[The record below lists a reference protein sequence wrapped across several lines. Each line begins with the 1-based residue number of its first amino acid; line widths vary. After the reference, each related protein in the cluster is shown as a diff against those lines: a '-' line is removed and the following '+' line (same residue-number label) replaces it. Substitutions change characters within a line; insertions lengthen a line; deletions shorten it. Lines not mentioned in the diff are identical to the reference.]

1 VAEIRHFTARSYESV
16 VEGDIEACFD
26 EISDRG
32 LMDRVRR
39 RIGDKRVLANV
50 ESTLIAPA
58 IFSGRSASRFAGCIG
73 RLSDANALASTSP
86 AVPPV
91 TPAR

>member
-1 VAEIRHFTARSYESV
+1 MAEVRHFTARSYEWV

-26 EISDRG
+26 EISDPG

-50 ESTLIAPA
+50 ESKLIAPE
-58 IFSGRSASRFAGCIG
+58 IVIK
-73 RLSDANALASTSP
+73 T
-86 AVPPV
+86 
-91 TPAR
+91 

>member
-1 VAEIRHFTARSYESV
+1 MAEIRHFTARSYESV

-58 IFSGRSASRFAGCIG
+58 IFQVVVHRGSQGVLA
-73 RLSDANALASTSP
+73 RLSDANAFASTSP

-91 TPAR
+91 TTAR

>member
-1 VAEIRHFTARSYESV
+1 MAEVRHFTARSYEWV

-50 ESTLIAPA
+50 ESKLIAPA
-58 IFSGRSASRFAGCIG
+58 IFI
-73 RLSDANALASTSP
+73 T
-86 AVPPV
+86 
-91 TPAR
+91 T